1 VAEPAVRADAVE
13 LVIFDCDGVLVDT
26 ERLSVRIDGEVL
38 ADLGLPMSQ
47 QEVIDRFVGR
57 TEDYWQAEVRR
68 MLGREVSAEEF
79 AAYDPWYRAAFEADL
94 TAIDGI
100 AEAIDELVARGVQT
114 CVASS
119 GTHDRMEFTLG
130 HTGLY
135 PRFAGR
141 IFSATQVAEGK
152 PSPLLFQFAAA
163 QMAVEPAGCLV
174 IEDSRYGVQAARSAG
189 MRVIGYSGSVIS
201 AEALHE
207 AGATVVI
214 DDMRKIP
221 GLLDTL

>member
-1 VAEPAVRADAVE
+1 VTEPVD
-13 LVIFDCDGVLVDT
+13 LVVFDCDGVLVDT
-26 ERLSVRIDGEVL
+26 ERLSVRVDGEVL
-38 ADLGLPMSQ
+38 ADLGLPMSR

-57 TEDYWQAEVRR
+57 TEDFWQAEISRL
-68 MLGREVSAEEF
+68 LGREVSVAEF
-79 AAYDPWYRAAFEADL
+79 AAYDPWYRAAFQAEL

-100 AEAIDELVARGVQT
+100 AEAIDALDERGIAT

-119 GTHDRMEFTLG
+119 GTHERMEFTLG

-141 IFSATQVAEGK
+141 IFSATEVAEGK
-152 PSPLLFQFAAA
+152 PSPLLFRHAAS
-163 QMAVEPAGCLV
+163 QMGVEPARCLV
-174 IEDSRYGVQAARSAG
+174 IEDSRYGVQAARAAD
-189 MRVIGYSGSVIS
+189 MRVVGYSGSVIS
-201 AEALHE
+201 AAALHE
-207 AGATVVI
+207 AGASVVI